1 MICSQRTGKMALTRE
16 APITATPTS
25 VESRLVPWVATSG
38 EAAALAAGSQLLCNK
53 PWGQTFSLQK
63 GTCPKTY
70 YSFLLPPIAPGSPL
84 LAFFPPKE
92 HLNVPF
98 SPILP
103 TTLWGSVA
111 RSTHF
116 PILQSSNL
124 TFSGSTHGNMW
135 LCAWWPCTRRFTTA
149 SLSRQGTGS

>member
-1 MICSQRTGKMALTRE
+1 MALTRE

-84 LAFFPPKE
+84 LAFSLPK
-92 HLNVPF
+92 N
-98 SPILP
+98 I
-103 TTLWGSVA
+103 
-111 RSTHF
+111 
-116 PILQSSNL
+116 
-124 TFSGSTHGNMW
+124 
-135 LCAWWPCTRRFTTA
+135 
-149 SLSRQGTGS
+149 